1 MSTNN
6 PRQAF
11 VTGGSGFVG
20 GALCVELVRQGWTV
34 TALLR
39 APDKSRRLAEQGVQL
54 VQGDILDPASIARAL
69 PQGVDAVFHVAG
81 DTSLWA
87 KHDAMQ
93 TRINVEGTRNMVEA
107 AKAAAAKRFVLTSTI
122 SAYGLQPGTITETT
136 PSVAPQSFINYERS
150 KFASEDLVRREA
162 AQGSLDAVI
171 LQPGAIIGPG
181 DAANWGRMF
190 GLVKAG
196 MLPFLPAGSLPF
208 NHVDQIVLAHIAA
221 AERGRSGESYLLGG
235 HDMKLADMVGGICQR
250 VGRRKPG
257 FTLSP
262 ALMGLMGRLVGALT
276 PASAQ
281 VPLMSRELAAMMSA
295 DTRSDSSKAM
305 RELGLKPVS
314 LEACLDDAHR
324 WLVAEGLV

>member
-1 MSTNN
+1 MSTASG
-6 PRQAF
+6 PQAF

-20 GALCVELVRQGWTV
+20 GALCLELVRQGWTV

-39 APDKSRRLAEQGVQL
+39 SPDKSRRLAEQGVTL

-93 TRINVEGTRNMVEA
+93 TRINVDGTCNLVEA
-107 AKAAAAKRFVLTSTI
+107 AKAAGAKRFVLTSTI
-122 SAYGLQPGTITETT
+122 SAYGLQPGTITEAT

-162 AQGSLDAVI
+162 ARGFDAVI

-181 DAANWGRMF
+181 DASNWGRMF

-196 MLPFLPAGSLPF
+196 MLPFLPAGTLPF

-221 AERGRSGESYLLGG
+221 AERGRAGESYLLGG
-235 HDMKLADMVGGICQR
+235 HDMKLADMVAGICQR

-257 FTLSP
+257 FTMPP

-276 PASAQ
+276 PASAS
-281 VPLMSRELAAMMSA
+281 VPLMSRELAAMMSSE
-295 DTRSDSSKAM
+295 TRSDSSKAM
-305 RELGLKPVS
+305 RELGLKPTS
-314 LEACLDDAHR
+314 LDACLDDAHR

>member
-1 MSTNN
+1 MSTIN

-39 APDKSRRLAEQGVQL
+39 SPDKSRRLAEQGVHL
-54 VQGDILDPASIARAL
+54 VQGDILDPASIARAM

-93 TRINVEGTRNMVEA
+93 TRINVEGTRNLVEA

-122 SAYGLQPGTITETT
+122 SAYGLQPGTITEAT

-150 KFASEDLVRREA
+150 KFASEELVRREA
-162 AQGSLDAVI
+162 AQGFDAVI

-181 DAANWGRMF
+181 DASNWGRMF

-235 HDMKLADMVGGICQR
+235 HDMKLADLVSGICQR

-257 FTLSP
+257 FTMPPMLMS
-262 ALMGLMGRLVGALT
+262 LMGSLVGALT
-276 PASAQ
+276 PASAS

-305 RELGLKPVS
+305 RELGLKPMP
-314 LEACLDDAHR
+314 LDACLDDAHR
-324 WLVAEGLV
+324 WLAAEGLV